1 MAFRRKR
8 QPPVKH
14 QKPKSQHMKSPK
26 KKRPKS
32 KIGAKLDKL
41 HNVILDYLQKKGFAQ
56 VHEMF
61 KHEIDYWEE
70 GQKLSESGI
79 FLSKIQESEQFLAA

>member
-1 MAFRRKR
+1 
-8 QPPVKH
+8 
-14 QKPKSQHMKSPK
+14 MKSPK

-70 GQKLSESGI
+70 
-79 FLSKIQESEQFLAA
+79 